1 MAGIHSR
8 QQVACHHRCVSSA
21 ADASAS
27 PLATPPSPATRLA
40 PRFRLDGSTFLA
52 VVAGVLVVLAFLA
65 VVGNSSLMLT
75 RIGIGLLI
83 ALALDSTVN
92 SVVRRLNIRR
102 GVAVVGVG
110 AIVAGIAFVVV
121 AVLAPRAI
129 AEVQNFSQQFPQTVG
144 ELERLPFVGGWIR
157 DQDLVE
163 RAERWVADLPEEFTD
178 ERLVE
183 SARSLLSGVVS
194 IAIVA
199 IVTVAVLVD
208 GENLALRFRRL
219 LSPSR
224 RAQADEVGRV
234 MYETLGRYVGGS
246 LTVAGM
252 MGLFVLALGLVL
264 GVPLAPLAAV
274 WAMLTDLIP
283 QIGGALGGVVFVAL
297 ALTESVPTAIIAGA
311 LFVVYMTFEN
321 HVIQPA
327 VVGRAVDLTA
337 PTTMVAALVGGAI
350 GGVPGALVA
359 TPLVGAAKHL
369 ILEARGR
376 RPPLPAQTD

>member
-1 MAGIHSR
+1 MAGIRSHEL
-8 QQVACHHRCVSSA
+8 VAWHHRCVSSA
-21 ADASAS
+21 ADAGSS
-27 PLATPPSPATRLA
+27 PLAMEPSPAARLA
-40 PRFRLDGSTFLA
+40 PRFRLDGSTFVA
-52 VVAGVLVVLAFLA
+52 VVAAVLVVLAVLA

-83 ALALDSTVN
+83 ALALDAIVN
-92 SVVRRLNIRR
+92 AIVRRLQVRR
-102 GVAVVGVG
+102 GVAVVGV
-110 AIVAGIAFVVV
+110 AAVVASIAFVVV
-121 AVLAPRAI
+121 AVLAPRAV

-144 ELERLPFVGGWIR
+144 ELERLPLVGGWIR
-157 DQDLVE
+157 DQDLVQ

-183 SARSLLSGVVS
+183 SARSLLSGIVS

-199 IVTVAVLVD
+199 IVTIAVLVD
-208 GENLALRFRRL
+208 GENLAQRFRRL
-219 LSPSR
+219 LSPPR
-224 RAQADEVGRV
+224 QAQADEVGLV
-234 MYETLGRYVGGS
+234 VYDTLGRYVGGS

-283 QIGGALGGVVFVAL
+283 QIGGALGGFVFVAL
-297 ALTESVPTAIIAGA
+297 ALTESVPTAIIAGVV
-311 LFVVYMTFEN
+311 FVVYMTFEN

-327 VVGRAVDLTA
+327 VIGRSVDLTA
-337 PTTMVAALVGGAI
+337 PTTMVAALIGGAI
-350 GGVPGALVA
+350 AGVPGALVA

-376 RPPLPAQTD
+376 RPPLTAPE